1 MSDNNIL
8 KIGTRGSPLALW
20 QAYEAKKLLLN
31 AEIIKIKTTGDKIT
45 DQPLSAIGGKG
56 LFTKE
61 IDKEL
66 INKRIDLAVHSLK
79 DIPTTI
85 PEEFNLSFILP
96 RGAPEDIL
104 ISQNNSKNIYS
115 LPINS
120 TIGTSS
126 PRRYAQ
132 IKRIRPDIKISPIRG
147 NINTRLDKVKNKE
160 VTAIRLALAG
170 INRLKIEIP

>member
-8 KIGTRGSPLALW
+8 KIGTRASPLALW

-31 AEIIKIKTTGDKIT
+31 AEIIKIKTTGDKVT

-79 DIPTTI
+79 DIPTKI
-85 PEEFNLSFILP
+85 PEELIYLLSYQE
-96 RGAPEDIL
+96 A
-104 ISQNNSKNIYS
+104 
-115 LPINS
+115 
-120 TIGTSS
+120 
-126 PRRYAQ
+126 
-132 IKRIRPDIKISPIRG
+132 
-147 NINTRLDKVKNKE
+147 
-160 VTAIRLALAG
+160 
-170 INRLKIEIP
+170 RLKIF